1 MLQMR
6 KQDRNLQKQIN
17 EEEES
22 NLSEKEFR
30 VMIVK
35 VTKELGKKNGGT
47 DQEDTGKV
55 KQKSRQTK
63 EQT

>member
-1 MLQMR
+1 MLQMK

-30 VMIVK
+30 VMIV
-35 VTKELGKKNGGT
+35 
-47 DQEDTGKV
+47 
-55 KQKSRQTK
+55 
-63 EQT
+63 